1 MAQQLKYTFDL
12 NLKAYPNELTQDV
25 DNDYTVK
32 VNTQST
38 PLTLDDLA
46 ASVAARLGEE
56 VSKVRSIIEVFMDEV
71 ASAVAS
77 GYCVSTDAFYAQP
90 MASGVVMEHEL
101 SQPVDRERVRVYASF
116 RQGPLVKEYLGKAK
130 LQLFLQP
137 AVTGPYIAGMTSAFV
152 EETAAADGVTT
163 RVPLPMEAGEMC
175 VITGDNLKVV
185 GSDPS
190 VGITLIKADAPQT
203 TFFIPPKKISPNTPK
218 KLQFNLPVGVTEG
231 AWLVKVTTQY
241 AGSKYEVKEPRS
253 FTLSTPVYVGTAPD
267 GGGGDDGG
275 EEEGGGSMG

>member
-56 VSKVRSIIEVFMDEV
+56 VSKVRSSIEVFMDEV

-190 VGITLIKADAPQT
+190 VGITLTKADAPQT

-218 KLQFNLPVGVTEG
+218 KLQFNLPAGVTEG
-231 AWLVKVTTQY
+231 AWLVTVTTQY

-253 FTLSTPVYVGTAPD
+253 FTLPSPVYVGVSSGPD
-267 GGGGDDGG
+267 EGG
-275 EEEGGGSMG
+275 EEEGGGGSMG

>member
-56 VSKVRSIIEVFMDEV
+56 VSKVRSSIEVFMDEV
-71 ASAVAS
+71 AQAVAS

-90 MASGVVMEHEL
+90 MASGVVMKNEL

-137 AVTGPYIAGMTSAFV
+137 AVTGPYIADMTSALV
-152 EETAAADGVTT
+152 EESTAADGVTT

-190 VGITLIKADAPQT
+190 VGITLTKADAPQT

-218 KLQFNLPVGVTEG
+218 KLQFNLPAGVTEG

-241 AGSKYEVKEPRS
+241 AGSSGTLTKEPRS
-253 FTLSTPVYVGTAPD
+253 FELSSPVYVGTAPD
-267 GGGGDDGG
+267 GGGGDDGDG
-275 EEEGGGSMG
+275 DGGGSMG

>member
-25 DNDYTVK
+25 DNDYIVK

-46 ASVAARLGEE
+46 ASVATRLGEE
-56 VSKVRSIIEVFMDEV
+56 VSKVKGSIEVFMDEV
-71 ASAVAS
+71 AAAVAS
-77 GYCVSTDAFYAQP
+77 GYCVSTEAFYVQP

-101 SQPVDRERVRVYASF
+101 SQPVDRTRIRVYASF
-116 RQGPLVKEYLGKAK
+116 REGPLVKEYLAKAK

-137 AVTGPYIAGMTSAFV
+137 AVTGPYIAGMTSAFTQ
-152 EETAAADGVTT
+152 ESASADGIIT

-175 VITGDNLKVV
+175 VITGNNLKVV
-185 GSDPS
+185 GSDPT
-190 VGITLIKADAPQT
+190 VGITLTKADNPDT
-203 TFFIPPKKISPNTPK
+203 SFFIPPQKIAPNMPK
-218 KLQFNLPVGVTEG
+218 KLQFNLPAGVTEG

-241 AGSKYEVKEPRS
+241 AGSSGTLTKEPRT
-253 FTLSTPVYVGTAPD
+253 FELERPVYVGQTSQ
-267 GGGGDDGG
+267 GG
-275 EEEGGGSMG
+275 EGEEGGGGGSMG